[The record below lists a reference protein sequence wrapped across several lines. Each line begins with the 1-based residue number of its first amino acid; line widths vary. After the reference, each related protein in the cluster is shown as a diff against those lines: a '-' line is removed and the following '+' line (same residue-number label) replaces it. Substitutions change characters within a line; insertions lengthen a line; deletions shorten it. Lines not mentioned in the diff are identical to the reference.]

1 MGGDGALKKLICI
14 LLCLMLLPLAPL
26 AEEENVGAYE
36 IEMPLF
42 EGYTQLNMPDLRDMD
57 DGTFHGAK
65 RGKTVTLKLDV
76 PEDTPV
82 RQVYLRLNS
91 LPENVTLR
99 QLNEKK
105 KWQNAVVIDHPGAEF
120 LLQSPVGL
128 SGKVEIVLQFAAST
142 ACQVREARLFTA
154 GPLPADMHAWQLGGE
169 ADILLLADS
178 AESVDM
184 AAVADWAGQ
193 GRSVQCLIL
202 TNPADPAVFADKLW
216 QAGVRVQPR
225 FLGLTVPAENADDKA
240 LTKAWPDMKLQPL
253 LTSVVRTAKPLLALA
268 QGGENRAAW
277 LLNALTTAV
286 NNAKDY
292 NFQVSDAA
300 ANGLW
305 VVTATLPAGDKAA
318 VEKALTDWQERSD
331 APLRAWCARYEKAAQ
346 HGDPATIPYPDN
358 RLEGGWLAEGEFL
371 HEDGENGLWAYLS
384 PTVQVE
390 IVRYEQ
396 PEIPRVWF
404 VTDVKFKPETES
416 FKQILFTKASFK
428 DQQTYPE
435 TLAQNANLILGVNG
449 DYYPYRVDHGYPIG
463 NILRN
468 RKVLYDFRP
477 GKSRAYPNLDTM
489 ALHDDGTLSVWGAKE
504 ITATQLLE
512 RGDVHDALSFGP
524 YLARDG
530 QLRIYD
536 GSSWD
541 AREPRNAIGMVS
553 AGHYKLVTVEGRI
566 SDGPPGVNLNMLAEM
581 MFAQGVTDA
590 FNLDGGSTS
599 VLIFMGDKLNRTG
612 ANNGKGLGSPRNMHE
627 LFGVGTSTLVHTDMI
642 NGK

>member
-1 MGGDGALKKLICI
+1 MGGDGALKKLVCI
-14 LLCLMLLPLAPL
+14 LLCLLMLPLTGL

-36 IEMPLF
+36 IETPLF
-42 EGYTQLNMPDLRDMD
+42 EGYTQLSMPELRDMKD
-57 DGTFHGAK
+57 DTFHQAK
-65 RGKTVTLKLDV
+65 RGKTVTLGV
-76 PEDTPV
+76 TVEDANPV
-82 RQVYLRLNS
+82 RQVYLRLNA
-91 LPENVTLR
+91 LPQSVTLR
-99 QLNEKK
+99 RLNDKK
-105 KWQNAVVIDHPGAEF
+105 KWDNAVVIENPGAEF
-120 LLQSPVGL
+120 LLTAPHGL
-128 SGKVEIVLQFAAST
+128 TGKVEIVLQFAAST
-142 ACQVREARLFTA
+142 ACQVREARLFTE
-154 GPLPADMHAWQLGGE
+154 GPLPADMHVWQLGGE
-169 ADILLLADS
+169 ADMLVLADR
-178 AESVDM
+178 AESLDT
-184 AAVADWAGQ
+184 AAIAAWTAQ
-193 GRSVQCLIL
+193 GRSVQCLVL
-202 TNPADPAVFADKLW
+202 TNPADPAAAADDLW
-216 QAGVRVQPR
+216 NAGLRVQPR
-225 FLGLTVPAENADDKA
+225 FLGLTVPADNADDKA
-240 LTKAWPDMKLQPL
+240 LTKTWPDMKLQPL
-253 LTSVVRTAKPLLALA
+253 LAGVIRMAKPVYAVA
-268 QGGENRAAW
+268 QGAAREAW
-277 LLNALTTAV
+277 LMNALTTAV

-305 VVTATLPAGDKAA
+305 VVSETFAGSDAAAIDKALA
-318 VEKALTDWQERSD
+318 AWQEKSD

-346 HGDPATIPYPDN
+346 HGDPATIPYPAN
-358 RLEGGWLAEGEFL
+358 RLADGYLPEGEFL

-396 PEIPRVWF
+396 PEFPRVWF
-404 VTDVKFKPETES
+404 VTDVKFKPEAES
-416 FKQILFTKASFK
+416 FQQVLFTKASFK

-536 GSSWD
+536 GASWD
-541 AREPRNAIGMVS
+541 AKEPRNAIGMVS
-553 AGHYKLVTVEGRI
+553 PGHYKLVTVEGRI
-566 SDGPPGVNLNMLAEM
+566 STGPAGVNLNMLAEM

-627 LFGVGTSTLVHTDMI
+627 LFGVGTSTLVHTDML